1 MNNKTF
7 IVDVADIQ
15 YFESNDNYIS
25 LFFDDDQHQL
35 IRKTLNELEKQLDPD
50 YFQRIHRKFIV
61 NINQVSTTE
70 INSNGQ
76 TIIGM
81 TNGKKLAVSKTYRSG
96 LKAFL

>member
-1 MNNKTF
+1 M
-7 IVDVADIQ
+7 DVADIQ

-35 IRKTLNELEKQLDPD
+35 IRKTLNELEHQLDPEH
-50 YFQRIHRKFIV
+50 FQRIHRKFIV
-61 NINQVSTTE
+61 NLHQISTTE
-70 INSNGQ
+70 INANGQ